1 MDSFNLAELAQQA
14 QASDQAYL
22 EFLRVPD
29 LSVGLYQ
36 LKAGQPD
43 PQQPH
48 NEDEVYYVISGKGR
62 IQVAEEH
69 QPVGP
74 GSIVYVPA
82 KVPHHFYEITE
93 DLNIL
98 VFFAPAESQ

>member
-1 MDSFNLAELAQQA
+1 MDSFNLAELAEQA
-14 QASDQAYL
+14 GASSQAYL

-29 LSVGLYQ
+29 LSLGLYQ
-36 LKAGQPD
+36 LKVGQSD
-43 PQQPH
+43 PQEPH
-48 NEDEVYYVISGKGR
+48 NEDEVYYVVSGQGR
-62 IQVAEEH
+62 IQVGEEN
-69 QPVGP
+69 QPVGA
-74 GSIVYVPA
+74 GSIVYVAA

>member
-1 MDSFNLAELAQQA
+1 MDSFNLAELTEQA
-14 QASDQAYL
+14 KASGRAYL

-29 LSVGLYQ
+29 LSIGIYQ
-36 LKAGQPD
+36 LKAGEPD

-48 NEDEVYYVISGKGR
+48 NEDEVYYVVAGR
-62 IQVAEEH
+62 GRVQVGDENQE
-69 QPVGP
+69 VGV

-82 KVPHHFYEITE
+82 RLPHHFYEITE

-98 VFFAPAESQ
+98 VFFAPAES